1 MCDLVRTPGMSS
13 PIGRLGRSTWSA
25 DAEPAVVDVDGE
37 DADAV
42 LDALASETARELFR
56 ALHDEPAPPSEL
68 ARRLD
73 TSVQNAHYH
82 VKNLEDAGVV
92 EVAGS
97 RYSDKGNEM
106 SVYAPAVDPIVLL
119 GDASAAERTALQ
131 GVVADWATGIATL
144 ALVSV
149 AIQLAFDRLV
159 GATGSGFFE
168 PSALG
173 TTGLPVGSAVATA
186 IASPGVLFFV
196 GGTAVLTL
204 SVLLDYRE

>member
-1 MCDLVRTPGMSS
+1 MSS

-25 DAEPAVVDVDGE
+25 DAEPAVVDVDDE
-37 DADAV
+37 DADAM
-42 LDALASETARELFR
+42 LDALASDTARELFR

-82 VKNLEDAGVV
+82 VRNLENAGIV
-92 EVAGS
+92 EVIGS
-97 RYSDKGNEM
+97 RYSDKGKEM
-106 SVYAPAVDPIVLL
+106 SIYGPAVDPIILL
-119 GDASAAERTALQ
+119 GDASTADRTALQ
-131 GVVADWATGIATL
+131 TVVADWATGVATL

-149 AIQLAFDRLV
+149 ALQLAFDRLV
-159 GATGSGFFE
+159 GPTGSGFFE

-173 TTGLPVGSAVATA
+173 AADWPLGSAVANA

-196 GGTAVLTL
+196 GGLAVLTAAIA
-204 SVLLDYRE
+204 LDYRD